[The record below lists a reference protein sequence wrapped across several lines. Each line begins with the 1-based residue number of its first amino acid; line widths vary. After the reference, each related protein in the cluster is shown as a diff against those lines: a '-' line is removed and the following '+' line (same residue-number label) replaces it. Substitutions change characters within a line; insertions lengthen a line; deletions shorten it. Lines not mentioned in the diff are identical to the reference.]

1 MYKTP
6 FIQRPPCP
14 NTVLTALG
22 VIVSIT
28 AISAAAN
35 LYYERCRRKQLART
49 LATHPGASDILPHLD
64 ENSRGLLAS
73 LGKIIP
79 PTS

>member
-14 NTVLTALG
+14 STVLTALG
-22 VIVSIT
+22 IMVSIT
-28 AISAAAN
+28 AISAAAT

-49 LATHPGASDILPHLD
+49 LATHPVASDILPSLD
-64 ENSRGLLAS
+64 ENSRQVLAS
-73 LGKIIP
+73 LGRIIP
-79 PTS
+79 TRS